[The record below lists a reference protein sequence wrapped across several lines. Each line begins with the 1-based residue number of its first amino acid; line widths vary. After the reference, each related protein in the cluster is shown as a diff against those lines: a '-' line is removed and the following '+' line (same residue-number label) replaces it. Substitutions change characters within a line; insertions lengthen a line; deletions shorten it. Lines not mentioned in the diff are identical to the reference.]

1 VCCSNFDNREGDDE
15 RGYFVLG
22 VVVVRLLDE
31 CCIQG
36 SRRATRDDRALRE
49 DVILKRMRQ
58 CDCGV
63 PREEGECVASQG
75 TDSTMV

>member
-1 VCCSNFDNREGDDE
+1 
-15 RGYFVLG
+15 
-22 VVVVRLLDE
+22 VRLLDE
-31 CCIQG
+31 CCIEG
-36 SRRATRDDRALRE
+36 SRRATRDGRALRE

-63 PREEGECVASQG
+63 QREEGECVVLQR